1 MKKRLSRRGRKEQ
14 EVDLK
19 VFTEEKKCGRIN
31 CVKPGLARNI
41 ILTRH
46 DSCFHEAYWVEE
58 TKGVKAAI
66 QPNFTKCRD
75 FQRQSSLRLPG
86 KCCRED
92 MT

>member
-1 MKKRLSRRGRKEQ
+1 MKKRISRRGRKEQ

-46 DSCFHEAYWVEE
+46 DSCFHEAYW
-58 TKGVKAAI
+58 
-66 QPNFTKCRD
+66 
-75 FQRQSSLRLPG
+75 
-86 KCCRED
+86 
-92 MT
+92 